1 MKGYFNE
8 KSLEAY
14 TTLAA
19 EKVGVDFSEGNTY
32 DFTRCVKPSGEVY
45 GTSGAC
51 KSGRQQDEVATKL
64 EEDKDK
70 TGWKIPKGKTDEDVI
85 NELLKRGMVKGV

>member
-8 KSLEAY
+8 KSLEKY

-19 EKVGVDFSEGNTY
+19 EKVGVDFSEGESY
-32 DFTRCVKPSGEVY
+32 DFTRCVKPDGEAY
-45 GTSGAC
+45 GTKGAC
-51 KSGRQQDEVATKL
+51 KSGTPKEEVATKL

-85 NELLKRGMVKGV
+85 NELLKRGMVRGV

>member
-8 KSLEAY
+8 KSLEIY

-19 EKVGVDFSEGNTY
+19 EKVGVDFSEGESY
-32 DFTRCVKPSGEVY
+32 DFTRCVKPDGEAY
-45 GTSGAC
+45 GTKGAC
-51 KSGRQQDEVATKL
+51 KSGTPKEEVATKL

-70 TGWKIPKGKTDEDVI
+70 SGWKIPKGKTDEDVI
-85 NELLKRGMVKGV
+85 NELLKRGMVRGA

>member
-8 KSLEAY
+8 KSLEKY

-19 EKVGVDFSEGNTY
+19 EKVGVDFSEGESY
-32 DFTRCVKPSGEVY
+32 DFTRCVKPDGEAY
-45 GTSGAC
+45 GTKGAC
-51 KSGRQQDEVATKL
+51 KSGTPKEEVATKL

-70 TGWKIPKGKTDEDVI
+70 NGWKIPKGKTDEDVI
-85 NELLKRGMVKGV
+85 NELLKRGMVRGA